1 MDLTNFVVRVA
12 NSEEDKMPVVFE
24 NMLRHCAEEADMPK
38 ENVNSWI
45 RDIWEMIKSRP
56 NEVAAFAAPVAGAG
70 LGAYVGRKWNP
81 YLSALAG
88 GSLGAAGGSVLDP
101 SLGFA
106 LLADIVKRI
115 LPEEKKSNKEKKDSK
130 EKKDNKEKD
139 QKGASEKSS
148 SAIENDAKLPKEINQ
163 DASIDWSKVRIVFD
177 GAPDSA
183 VEGTA
188 TETADSSFPQ
198 LILKQPVSSRV
209 K

>member
-24 NMLRHCAEEADMPK
+24 NMLRHCAEEADVPK

-148 SAIENDAKLPKEINQ
+148 SAIEVDANKRKPGRRFEENLKGKNMIDDKYTPESAWLKAAKPVY
-163 DASIDWSKVRIVFD
+163 DAD
-177 GAPDSA
+177 GNLL
-183 VEGTA
+183 VMTLNC
-188 TETADSSFPQ
+188 Q
-198 LILKQPVSSRV
+198 RK
-209 K
+209 